1 MVELMTQWRD
11 KTVLK
16 GLGKAVSNTSSPVNV
31 MWPTNYLV
39 PAAECGPPQ
48 RQGTVLL
55 TELLMFLATDHK
67 GSNTFV
73 IPGR

>member
-1 MVELMTQWRD
+1 MTQWMD
-11 KTVLK
+11 NIVVK

-31 MWPTNYLV
+31 TWPSNCLV

-55 TELLMFLATDHK
+55 TELQMILVTDHK
-67 GSNTFV
+67 GSNMFA